1 MHSGRVWVLA
11 LSELDI
17 AGFHAFL
24 AISVREAPSIWL
36 RLSLLV
42 CWPRQDLNSSS
53 FLKRSFNAS
62 VSTVAGE
69 ELMNSAY
76 FSSLSF
82 TSSSTRIWMVADLG
96 CLGGALSSGKY
107 SSPFCL
113 QIVRLRV

>member
-42 CWPRQDLNSSS
+42 CWPSQDLNSSS

-62 VSTVAGE
+62 V
-69 ELMNSAY
+69 
-76 FSSLSF
+76 
-82 TSSSTRIWMVADLG
+82 R
-96 CLGGALSSGKY
+96 
-107 SSPFCL
+107 
-113 QIVRLRV
+113 